1 MKRRLSRVACSL
13 VASGL
18 IIASP
23 VYASDET
30 EALSAE
36 TKSQTEVGEQ
46 TEEVDLKQQFLT
58 DIAAGLNK
66 RWEDNDKL
74 SADESTDEGKKKSY
88 EIYVDDELQY
98 VDKYRDTEFD
108 DAQFDKLVAMY
119 INGVDLQKKALE
131 YFDDY
136 KLVYNELWGAGYC
149 ARATATVDL
158 VDYYKLDLPVDDVRE
173 FRDSLAN
180 DALVYNL
187 SSEDLTVQS
196 DTQSTSQEASAPLS
210 IVSEEVKDASY
221 GTLIITCGITND
233 TDKTISNIN
242 LTMAGYDDTNTV
254 IAQGYGYLS
263 TPLEAGQT
271 ANIDVSFTADDS
283 IDTARMKEI
292 LQIADRVSV
301 LHDGQMVMTKRTEDT
316 TIEEII
322 SEITSGSRGDLEY
335 KPHGAVSDDILF
347 SVKDLSVDNIVKNIS
362 FSIHKGEVVG
372 LAGLM
377 GSGRTETAESIFGIR
392 NAGNATFSLNGKDLH
407 IRNVEDA
414 IREGIALVPE
424 DRRREGLI
432 LEHTLEQNICLTNLE
447 KIKSGI
453 LTSNVKAITF
463 SNACINKL
471 KIKAHNCKVPMIS
484 LSGGNQQ
491 KAVIVKWLT
500 RDPKLLIMDEP
511 TAGVD
516 IGAKGEVIDIIRD
529 G

>member
-36 TKSQTEVGEQ
+36 TKSQMEVGEQ

-271 ANIDVSFTADDS
+271 ANIDVSFTADES
-283 IDTARMKEI
+283 IDTAK
-292 LQIADRVSV
+292 LTNYD
-301 LHDGQMVMTKRTEDT
+301 LTY
-316 TIEEII
+316 
-322 SEITSGSRGDLEY
+322 SESGEY
-335 KPHGAVSDDILF
+335 KQGTFSDSGL
-347 SVKDLSVDNIVKNIS
+347 SVKDGLKQKENSSESIVVYDQDGYKISIDAINPNDTNYGGCTVKVTFQNLTHKNACLQDNFESPSYINGSDVNLSGSINATSGKKGTDVFTAYDENLKNAGIDKITDITLY
-362 FSIHKGEVVG
+362 FSIIDTTSYETLANVG
-372 LAGLM
+372 PFTFTVNDDG
-377 GSGRTETAESIFGIR
+377 
-392 NAGNATFSLNGKDLH
+392 TFSSKQVYTDSETIQEVQSILNAAGYDVGAADGVPGKKTNSMILQYEQDHGLK
-407 IRNVEDA
+407 ED
-414 IREGIALVPE
+414 
-424 DRRREGLI
+424 
-432 LEHTLEQNICLTNLE
+432 T
-447 KIKSGI
+447 
-453 LTSNVKAITF
+453 AITDELL
-463 SNACINKL
+463 N
-471 KIKAHNCKVPMIS
+471 S
-484 LSGGNQQ
+484 LRGQ
-491 KAVIVKWLT
+491 
-500 RDPKLLIMDEP
+500 
-511 TAGVD
+511 
-516 IGAKGEVIDIIRD
+516 
-529 G
+529 